1 MWWFGPCA
9 GCSCRL
15 SDVTPA
21 SNWVDLRPIS
31 SSSAPLSIS
40 APGPRPGLYTA
51 RHRVTQELV
60 ALKVLDRRLLRN
72 RATRRRL
79 RQEVRVL
86 QLARDHQ
93 NLLQLHEVKAVGA
106 RVELAFE
113 LARGGEVLSRLRSE
127 RDVSRVLQQAAQGLQ
142 FLHERGIVHGEVR
155 PEHLLFSDDEP
166 DARVLLAAFGRAA
179 PWRSLTLR
187 CRPRTRGFLWDDV
200 HHIRFLPPFLL
211 RRKNKLKWTEIVQ
224 EDDRGHLVT
233 NWREAQQIDIWA
245 LGITLYVMLCGCFP
259 FTSAG
264 DNVADIEQHV
274 LRNKLTFPENGS
286 LLSRAAKDLLRR
298 LLGKNPD
305 SGMSIEDVV
314 AHPWLNGG
322 VAPAVSW
329 SSDML
334 AQHDLFATKY
344 AEESAAVEY
353 RPSVLTSS
361 PPSSQ
366 DNQNEVANA
375 PPSVASTL
383 TSVDGPRSSLGGGT
397 VLKRDTLE
405 VEAEEEEARPSF
417 LSTHGNQLLLDE
429 EVQQERRS
437 ADSFMRLASLEMGG
451 NNMNTNSDDEDVV
464 ADPGTS
470 RSRDTAAVN
479 RLAAEENADGGGRQV
494 TREKSLDKMWQV
506 LLRQRRFF
514 SSKSLSSGSSNEI
527 S

>member
-1 MWWFGPCA
+1 MWWFGSCA

-15 SDVTPA
+15 SDVAPT
-21 SNWVDLRPIS
+21 SNWVDLRPLS
-31 SSSAPLSIS
+31 CPSTSPPVSAS
-40 APGPRPGLYTA
+40 GPRPGLYTA
-51 RHRVTQELV
+51 RNRVTQDLV
-60 ALKVLDRRLLRN
+60 ALKVLDRRLLRD

-86 QLARDHQ
+86 QLAREHQ

-113 LARGGEVLSRLRSE
+113 LARGGEVMSRLRSE
-127 RDVSRVLQQAAQGLQ
+127 RDASRVLQQAAQGLQ
-142 FLHERGIVHGEVR
+142 FLHERGIIHGEVR

-200 HHIRFLPPFLL
+200 HCIRFLPPFLL
-211 RRKNKLKWTEIVQ
+211 RRKNRLKRTEIAR
-224 EDDRGHLVT
+224 EDDRGHLVM

-245 LGITLYVMLCGCFP
+245 LGVTLYVMLCGCFP
-259 FTSAG
+259 FALG
-264 DNVADIEQHV
+264 EDNVASIEQHV
-274 LRNKLTFPENGS
+274 LEDKLRFPEDGT
-286 LLSRAAKDLLRR
+286 LLSRAARDLLRR
-298 LLGKNPD
+298 LLEKNPD
-305 SGMSIEDVV
+305 AGMSIEDVV

-329 SSDML
+329 SSEMMT
-334 AQHDLFATKY
+334 QHDLFSTRYTEDAT
-344 AEESAAVEY
+344 AEY
-353 RPSVLTSS
+353 RPSGLTSS

-366 DNQNEVANA
+366 DNQNQVANG
-375 PPSVASTL
+375 PPSAASTL
-383 TSVDGPRSSLGGGT
+383 TSFDGPRSSLGAGP

-429 EVQQERRS
+429 EEQQGRRS
-437 ADSFMRLASLEMGG
+437 ADCFMRLASLEMGG
-451 NNMNTNSDDEDVV
+451 NNVDRNSDDEDVV
-464 ADPGTS
+464 ADPGTNS
-470 RSRDTAAVN
+470 SRDATPVN
-479 RLAAEENADGGGRQV
+479 RFTNGGRQV

-514 SSKSLSSGSSNEI
+514 SSKSLSSGSSNER